1 MEWITDLRKAIEFM
15 EEHLLENI
23 SAQDVSTHV
32 YMSDL
37 YFQMGFRIITGCTVS
52 EYIRSRR
59 LYLAAKEIT
68 STDEKIIDI
77 AFKYCYDTPESF
89 TKAFSRFHGV
99 SPTQMRKKKH
109 PMKTFLPLRINI
121 IVTGGSKMDYT
132 VKKMEKFDVIGI
144 VREFFFD
151 NSYEKIPEF
160 WDDMCHEYLFSLRLG
175 TKPKTAFEKAIA
187 DNSIGEFGIC
197 FGCEDDKKTF
207 KYMIAG
213 KYKGGEIPEGMQLYH
228 LPKTEWAI
236 FDCVGAMPDALQ
248 EINTKI
254 FKEWLP
260 GNPEFEIS
268 DNMNVEWYSSSGKM
282 TDDDYKSSIWI
293 PVKRK

>member
-15 EEHLLENI
+15 EKHLLENI
-23 SAQDVSTHV
+23 SAQDVSAHV
-32 YMSDL
+32 YMSDM
-37 YFQMGFRIITGCTVS
+37 YFQMGFRIITGCTIS

-59 LYLAAKEIT
+59 LYLAAEEIVA
-68 STDEKIIDI
+68 TDEKIIDM
-77 AFKYCYDTPESF
+77 ALKYCYDTPESF

-99 SPTQMRKKKH
+99 SPMQMRKNSYPIKA
-109 PMKTFLPLRINI
+109 FLPLKINI
-121 IVTGGSKMDYT
+121 TVTGGSKMDYT
-132 VKKMEKFDVIGI
+132 VKKMEKFKVIGI
-144 VREFFFD
+144 AREFSFD

-160 WDDMCHEYLFSLRLG
+160 WDEICRKFLFSLRSG
-175 TKPKTAFEKAIA
+175 NQPKNDFEKAIV

-197 FGCEDDKKTF
+197 SDCEDDKKVF

-213 KYKGGEIPEGMQLYH
+213 KYKGGEIPEGMQLYQ
-228 LPKTEWAI
+228 LPETEWAI

-248 EINTKI
+248 KVNTRI

-268 DNMNVEWYSSSGKM
+268 YNMNVEWYSNSGKI